1 MKKLESEIIGNRV
14 IKKYILPRWVFSAIN
29 ASSRMMDFKNFCEL
43 ATRLDYRINIK
54 KLFFFPD
61 LRVIVLSI
69 IMLIDLR
76 LFYRIGRAYT
86 K

>member
-1 MKKLESEIIGNRV
+1 
-14 IKKYILPRWVFSAIN
+14 
-29 ASSRMMDFKNFCEL
+29 MMDFKNFCEL
-43 ATRLDYRINIK
+43 AARLDYRINIK